1 MSLIV
6 FMALKEAW
14 CPEQRRHLEQRD
26 KEYTGHHYRAAHLI
40 RLWRKHQ

>member
-14 CPEQRRHLEQRD
+14 CPVQRRHLETAY
-26 KEYTGHHYRAAHLI
+26 KECTGHYYRAAHLI